1 MTKSRVLF
9 LCTHKSA
16 CFHMA
21 EGSLRR
27 LAGDRFEVI
36 SAGREATS
44 VRPEAVAAM
53 AELGVG
59 ISGQESKTL
68 ECYLGEPSTTSSPSA
83 TTQRGLP
90 AHPRCGAPPAL
101 VVSGSFAGNGRREGA
116 AQGVE
121 DGAGRDPDPHQRR
134 AP

>member
-9 LCTHKSA
+9 VCTHKSA
-16 CFHMA
+16 CSHMA

-68 ECYLGEPSTTSSPSA
+68 ERYLGEPSTTSSPSA
-83 TTQRGLP
+83 TTPTRPARSSSVRSAACTGRFGFLRGQR
-90 AHPRCGAPPAL
+90 AARR
-101 VVSGSFAGNGRREGA
+101 SGSRC
-116 AQGVE
+116 
-121 DGAGRDPDPHQRR
+121 
-134 AP
+134 